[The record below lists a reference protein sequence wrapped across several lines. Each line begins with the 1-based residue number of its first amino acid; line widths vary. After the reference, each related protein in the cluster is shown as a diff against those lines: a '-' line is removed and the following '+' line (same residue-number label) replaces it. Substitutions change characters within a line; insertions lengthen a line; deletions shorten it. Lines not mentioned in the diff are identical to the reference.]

1 MKREIRVFYENSES
15 GAEKFHLFGGSRMN
29 RAQAVDELKCVYKVL
44 SADLENAL
52 QLKREKPTQFA
63 CRNLFRTFF
72 AFVEGLTFQFR
83 QVTLA
88 SLAET
93 NYLTTPEL
101 ALLREKRFQLDNKG
115 LPVEKENNQSLLPN
129 LLFSV
134 RCYAKNHG
142 AIYQPDTSHNGWE
155 SMKKAVAVRDRLTHP
170 KSASGLE
177 VKEEDLECFSAGSE
191 WWEKTLHE
199 MFAACDQADKLINQ
213 KLKAERKDC
222 SGA

>member
-1 MKREIRVFYENSES
+1 
-15 GAEKFHLFGGSRMN
+15 MN

-63 CRNLFRTFF
+63 YRNLFRTYFAYVEGF
-72 AFVEGLTFQFR
+72 AFQLR
-83 QVTLA
+83 QVTQA

-93 NYLTTPEL
+93 NFLTDAEL
-101 ALLREKRFQLDNKG
+101 ALLREERAQLNNKG
-115 LPVEKENNQSLLPN
+115 EPERKGNYQPFLPN

-134 RCYAKNHG
+134 RCYVKNHG
-142 AIYQPDTSHNGWE
+142 AKYQPDISHNGWE
-155 SMKKAVAVRDRLTHP
+155 SMKKSVAVRDRLTHP

>member
-63 CRNLFRTFF
+63 YRNLFRTYFAYVEGF
-72 AFVEGLTFQFR
+72 AFQLR
-83 QVTLA
+83 QVTQA

-93 NYLTTPEL
+93 DFLTIAEL
-101 ALLREKRFQLDNKG
+101 ALLREERAQLNNKG
-115 LPVEKENNQSLLPN
+115 QPELKKNYQPFLPN

-134 RCYAKNHG
+134 RCYVKNHG
-142 AIYQPDTSHNGWE
+142 ATYQPDISHNGWE
-155 SMKKAVAVRDRLTHP
+155 SMKKSVAVRDRLTHP

-191 WWEKTLHE
+191 WWKKTLHE
-199 MFAACDQADKLINQ
+199 MFAACDEADEFYGQQMQAELQNG
-213 KLKAERKDC
+213 